1 MAVDFIAR
9 FDGSRVL
16 PVNPGEDEAMNS
28 LARDVDYR
36 VSCTRVRGRS
46 VQHLRFLFA
55 LIKIARENYA
65 QPITSEAV
73 KEVLKLRTGH
83 VNIVQLSTGEVIM
96 FPASISFEK
105 MDQDQFNQWFPR
117 AVDVLCRDFCPGL
130 DRVMAMREI
139 EREAGAKW
147 EPRQLEHARAT

>member
-1 MAVDFIAR
+1 MATDFIAR
-9 FDGSRVL
+9 FDG
-16 PVNPGEDEAMNS
+16 
-28 LARDVDYR
+28 
-36 VSCTRVRGRS
+36 
-46 VQHLRFLFA
+46 FLVA